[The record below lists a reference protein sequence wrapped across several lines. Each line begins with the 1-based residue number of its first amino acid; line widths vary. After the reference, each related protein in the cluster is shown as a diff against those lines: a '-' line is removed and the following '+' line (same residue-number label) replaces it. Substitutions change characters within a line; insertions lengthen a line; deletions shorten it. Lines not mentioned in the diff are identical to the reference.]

1 MPKQATIW
9 FIRRNEKSRKR
20 RQNNMDVVDIS
31 TNKKKLSWKSY
42 YPLEKH
48 TFFFHYYSWSLWKAK
63 NIMTTSYYLIER
75 KQNCKWS
82 FWVLLNVV
90 KKIEQTTL
98 FKKQTK
104 LLLSVYKNPGCAV
117 KFWNSGTIHLIT
129 SHSYLVPY
137 LWSLLKSQIILSQVK
152 LFLLAAARGL
162 WNWKHCNH
170 LLAF

>member
-31 TNKKKLSWKSY
+31 TNKKEAIMKKLLSSW
-42 YPLEKH
+42 KH

-98 FKKQTK
+98 FKTKQSYYFLCTRIQVVRWSFGTLGQFTW
-104 LLLSVYKNPGCAV
+104 LLPSTLTW
-117 KFWNSGTIHLIT
+117 FLICG
-129 SHSYLVPY
+129 PY
-137 LWSLLKSQIILSQVK
+137 LKARSFSLK
-152 LFLLAAARGL
+152 LNCF
-162 WNWKHCNH
+162 
-170 LLAF
+170 F

>member
-90 KKIEQTTL
+90 KIKSN
-98 FKKQTK
+98 K
-104 LLLSVYKNPGCAV
+104 LLSLKNKQSYYFLCTRIQV
-117 KFWNSGTIHLIT
+117 VRWSFGTLGQFTWLLPTLTWFLICG
-129 SHSYLVPY
+129 PY
-137 LWSLLKSQIILSQVK
+137 LSQIILSQVK